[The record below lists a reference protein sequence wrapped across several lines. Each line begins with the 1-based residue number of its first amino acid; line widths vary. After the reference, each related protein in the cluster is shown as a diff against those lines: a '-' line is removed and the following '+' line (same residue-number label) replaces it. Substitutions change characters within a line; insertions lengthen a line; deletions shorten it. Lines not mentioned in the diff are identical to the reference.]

1 MDSLQY
7 IKRTLAKTDV
17 IIGRELVR
25 EVTPYFSHT
34 IAEGAVCIL
43 YDRNVTALAEDITAE
58 FKRAGY
64 RVFMRAVSSKRHQRE
79 DDSDITVPEYVR
91 HIFAI
96 GAGTAA
102 SYAKRFAGDMD
113 IPWSIYLTAP
123 STDTI
128 MCGIAPNTVFIDEN
142 VLNNCPF
149 ECKASGYGILFAQP
163 LCVFES
169 MFAKK
174 VLAIN
179 EGELNNPVQE
189 ISDMSELAFALLE
202 ISLTY
207 RRDSAQI
214 MSDIL
219 YADALKR
226 GRTPRLIGEYKF
238 LAGACITAFYSSFL
252 GAPSIDVMPPACRE
266 AAADRLASIGVLPN
280 SSKNVDF
287 FDTNSYFR
295 ISYILGEYRT
305 DLLDKLGSIDFH
317 KSQRFWRRLYPDA
330 GYWLK
335 GEITCRNLTD
345 SLMLAGH
352 ESGSLLGFAYASGI
366 L

>member
-17 IIGRELVR
+17 IMGRNLGR

-34 IAEGAVCIL
+34 LAEGAVCIL

-64 RVFMRAVSSKRHQRE
+64 RVFMRAVSSKRHKQ

-163 LCVFES
+163 LCVFEG

-287 FDTNSYFR
+287 SIQTV
-295 ISYILGEYRT
+295 ILE
-305 DLLDKLGSIDFH
+305 
-317 KSQRFWRRLYPDA
+317 
-330 GYWLK
+330 
-335 GEITCRNLTD
+335 
-345 SLMLAGH
+345 
-352 ESGSLLGFAYASGI
+352 
-366 L
+366 